1 MESKNMKNTAV
12 SQDDLNGLRA
22 KLKEIEVEIE
32 CLRKTNAALVK
43 SEEKYRTIFET
54 TGTATIIIDD
64 DKTISMVNTEFV
76 NLSGFTKEE
85 IEGKRIWTDFIEDVD
100 RERMKEYHQ
109 KRRETPDRVPRNYEC
124 RLRNKW
130 KDDKTAILTVAL
142 IPGTRQSVASIR
154 DITERRRAEAEIL
167 RISEAERRK
176 IGSDLHDDLGQHLVG
191 IEALST
197 LLKQRLDAEKHPET
211 HRAAE
216 IVTLIREATGKTR
229 NLAKGLC
236 PVNMEEGGLI
246 SSLTEFAAQIEKV
259 FGVVCRFN
267 CLTSLPVR
275 DNSMATNLYHIVQ
288 EAVNNAL
295 RHGKAKRV
303 KITLLSI
310 KGGLCLVV
318 SDNGCGIHDPRKTE
332 GLGLS
337 IMGYRAKSIK
347 ADFQIKSSSQKGTRV
362 ICRINREYLS

>member
-1 MESKNMKNTAV
+1 MKKPADLP
-12 SQDDLNGLRA
+12 DDIAGLRA
-22 KLKEIEVEIE
+22 RIRDLELEIQA
-32 CLRKTNAALVK
+32 LRGINAALVK

-54 TGTATIIIDD
+54 TGTATIVIDD
-64 DKTISMVNTEFV
+64 DTTISMVNTEFV

-85 IEGKRIWTDFIEDVD
+85 IEGKRFWTDFIEDVD
-100 RERMKEYHQ
+100 RERMKDYHR
-109 KRRETPDRVPRNYEC
+109 KRRDVPDLVPRNYEC

-130 KDDKTAILTVAL
+130 RDDKTAMMTVAL

-154 DITERRRAEAEIL
+154 DITERRRAETEIL

-197 LLKQRLDAEKHPET
+197 LLKQRLSAENHPET

-216 IVTLIREATGKTR
+216 IASLIREATGKTR

-236 PVNMEEGGLI
+236 PVNMDEGGLV
-246 SSLTEFAAQIEKV
+246 SSLTEFADQVEKV

-267 CLTSLPVR
+267 CLTFLNISNNAV
-275 DNSMATNLYHIVQ
+275 ATNLYHIVQ
-288 EAVNNAL
+288 ESVNNAL
-295 RHGKAKRV
+295 RHGKASRV
-303 KITLLSI
+303 KITLLSV
-310 KGGLCLVV
+310 KEDVCLIIA
-318 SDNGCGIHDPRKTE
+318 DNGSGMDDSGKTG

-337 IMGYRAKSIK
+337 IMGYRAKNIK
-347 ADFQIKSSSQKGTRV
+347 ADLQIKSGRQKGTRV